1 MIVSARTMATSAL
14 MSGVKPSR
22 IIAHSRIGRVL
33 SVPVTRSVI
42 SVSSK
47 DSAKLNTPAPISV
60 LRRLGRMMWTSVC
73 QAEAPR
79 SADASIMLGPSD
91 CRRTTMVR

>member
-1 MIVSARTMATSAL
+1 MMHSTIVDPKMMATSAL
-14 MSGVKPSR
+14 MSGVKPNR
-22 IIAHSRIGRVL
+22 IKAHSRIGKVL

-47 DSAKLNTPAPISV
+47 DNAKLKTPAPINV
-60 LRRLGRMMWTSVC
+60 LRKLGRMMCTSVC

-91 CRRTTMVR
+91 